1 MAALRSRHPYGK
13 HTLKILSAEDVARL
27 GTYRD
32 VVEALREGFRAEIET
47 PVRHHHDVS
56 EVSTLLLMPAWSK
69 DWAGLKTVVFK
80 TDNAAKGLPTI
91 QASYLLFDQKTGAT
105 VALMDGGEIT
115 RRRTAAASA
124 LAADYLAREDASTMT
139 VVGAGALAPHFVL
152 AHAAV
157 RPVKRVFI
165 HSRTL
170 AKAEELAAELA
181 HHGFEVHSVTDLE
194 HAVRQSDIVSCV
206 TTSTAPIVKGAWL
219 KPGTH
224 VDLAGA
230 FKPTMRETDA
240 EVVARSSV
248 YVDTREGALAEAGD
262 LLQARDEGK
271 FDFADVKGDLADLC
285 RGRVKGRATPDEIT
299 LFKSAGTAIEDL
311 ATAIMLYEK
320 VR

>member
-1 MAALRSRHPYGK
+1 VKSLTAA
-13 HTLKILSAEDVARL
+13 EVARL
-27 GTYRD
+27 GAYKD
-32 VVEALREGFRAEIET
+32 IVDALRDGFRAEITT
-47 PVRHHHDVS
+47 PVRHHHDIS
-56 EVSTLLLMPAWSK
+56 DVSTLLLMPAWSK

-80 TDNAAKGLPTI
+80 TDNAAQGLPTI
-91 QASYLLFDQKTGAT
+91 QASYLLIEQKTGET
-105 VALMDGGEIT
+105 VAMMDGGEIT

-124 LAADYLAREDASTMT
+124 LAADYLARKDAEVMT
-139 VVGAGALAPHFVL
+139 LVGAGALGPHFVH

-157 RPVKRVFI
+157 RPIRKVFI
-165 HSRTL
+165 YTRSI
-170 AKAEELAAELA
+170 AKGEALAAELA
-181 HHGFEVHSVTDLE
+181 HRGLEAHSVTDLE

-230 FKPTMRETDA
+230 FKPSMRETDA
-240 EVVARSSV
+240 DVVARSSV

-271 FDFADVKGDLADLC
+271 FDFANVKGDLFDLC
-285 RGRVKGRATPDEIT
+285 RGKAKGRSSADEIT

-311 ATAIMLYEK
+311 ATAIMLYQK
-320 VR
+320 AR

>member
-1 MAALRSRHPYGK
+1 VKSLTAA
-13 HTLKILSAEDVARL
+13 EVARL
-27 GTYRD
+27 GAYKD
-32 VVEALREGFRAEIET
+32 IVDALREGFRADIET
-47 PVRHHHDVS
+47 PVRHHHDIS
-56 EVSTLLLMPAWSK
+56 DVSTLLLMPAWSK

-80 TDNAAKGLPTI
+80 TDNAAQGLPTI
-91 QASYLLFDQKTGAT
+91 QASYLLIDQKTGET
-105 VALMDGGEIT
+105 VAMMDGGEIT

-124 LAADYLAREDASTMT
+124 LAADYLARKDAEVMT
-139 VVGAGALAPHFVL
+139 LVGAGALGPHFVR

-157 RPVKRVFI
+157 RPIRKVFI
-165 HSRTL
+165 YTRSI
-170 AKAEELAAELA
+170 AKGEALAAELA
-181 HHGFEVHSVTDLE
+181 HHGLEAHSVTDLE

-230 FKPTMRETDA
+230 FKPSMRETDA

-248 YVDTREGALAEAGD
+248 YVDTRDGALAEAGD

-271 FDFADVKGDLADLC
+271 FDFANVKGDLFDLC
-285 RGRVKGRATPDEIT
+285 RGKVKGRSSADEIT

-311 ATAIMLYEK
+311 ATAIMLYQK
-320 VR
+320 AR

>member
-1 MAALRSRHPYGK
+1 M
-13 HTLKILSAEDVARL
+13 KILTAAEVARL
-27 GTYRD
+27 GAYKD
-32 VVEALREGFRAEIET
+32 IVDALRDGFRADIET
-47 PVRHHHDVS
+47 PVRHHHDIS

-80 TDNAAKGLPTI
+80 TDNAAQGLPTI
-91 QASYLLFDQKTGAT
+91 QASYLLIDQKTGET
-105 VALMDGGEIT
+105 VAMMDGGEIT

-124 LAADYLAREDASTMT
+124 LAADYLARKDAEVMT
-139 VVGAGALAPHFVL
+139 LVGAGALGPHFVH

-157 RPVKRVFI
+157 RPIRKVFI
-165 HSRTL
+165 YTRSI
-170 AKAEELAAELA
+170 AKGEALAAELA
-181 HHGFEVHSVTDLE
+181 HHGLEAHSVTDLE

-206 TTSTAPIVKGAWL
+206 TTSTAPIVKGTWL
-219 KPGTH
+219 KPGAH

-248 YVDTREGALAEAGD
+248 YVDTRDGALAEAGD

-271 FDFADVKGDLADLC
+271 FDFANVKGDLFDLC
-285 RGRVKGRATPDEIT
+285 RGKAKGRASDSEIT

-311 ATAIMLYEK
+311 ATAIMLYQK
-320 VR
+320 AR